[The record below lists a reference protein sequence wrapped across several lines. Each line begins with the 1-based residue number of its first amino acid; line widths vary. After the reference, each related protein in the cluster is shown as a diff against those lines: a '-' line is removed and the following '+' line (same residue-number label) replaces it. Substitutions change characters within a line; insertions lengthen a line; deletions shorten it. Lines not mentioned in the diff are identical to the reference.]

1 MVKKSK
7 LGKTQINRKVQ
18 AGEKQQIHKPWR
30 ATKVA
35 MKKYENVI
43 DVLHIVLGKRRA
55 NKGYMYDLSHAKGA
69 YMYLSGAGW
78 S

>member
-1 MVKKSK
+1 
-7 LGKTQINRKVQ
+7 
-18 AGEKQQIHKPWR
+18 
-30 ATKVA
+30 

-43 DVLHIVLGKRRA
+43 DGLHIVLGKGRA
-55 NKGYMYDLSHAKGA
+55 NKGYMYDLAPAKGA